1 MDDEILRLRFTYMKS
16 LACILQIL
24 YAYVYI
30 HENIENKIPQL
41 QTHKQTE
48 ADKSTRVTVCACL
61 HTYT

>member
-30 HENIENKIPQL
+30 HE
-41 QTHKQTE
+41 T
-48 ADKSTRVTVCACL
+48 
-61 HTYT
+61 